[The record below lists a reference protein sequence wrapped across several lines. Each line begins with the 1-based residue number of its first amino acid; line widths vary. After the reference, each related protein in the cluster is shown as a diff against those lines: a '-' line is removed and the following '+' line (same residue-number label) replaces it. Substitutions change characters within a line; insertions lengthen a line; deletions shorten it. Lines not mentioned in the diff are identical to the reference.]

1 MYTPKQTSI
10 TICIKDDQILLMR
23 RVKNGQEYYVCPG
36 GGRDEGETLEQT
48 VVREIQEETTLTV
61 EPVRLAYKVTWSHGD
76 ENYYYI
82 CKYISGEPHLPED
95 SEEYGQMQTEN
106 TVYDPRCVNVS
117 RLPDLLVFPLEV
129 RDVLIDDIEQGFKD
143 IPRELYIDRENRRKS
158 L

>member
-1 MYTPKQTSI
+1 MVKQTSI
-10 TICIKDDQILLMR
+10 AICIKDDQILLMR

-36 GGRDEGETLEQT
+36 GGRDEEETLEQT

-61 EPVRLAYKVTWSHGD
+61 EPARLAYKVTWSHGD

-82 CKYISGEPHLPED
+82 CRYISGEPHVPED

-106 TVYDPRCVNVS
+106 TIYDPQWVSVS
-117 RLPDLLVFPLEV
+117 RLPDLLMFPLEV
-129 RDVLIDDIEQGFKD
+129 RDVLIGDIKEGFKD
-143 IPRELYIDRENRRKS
+143 LPRELYIDKENRRKS